1 MKKKIVVLG
10 VSSLILLSSAIPVSA
25 NNPDPYVSTN
35 AYIGYAPGSSTL
47 IKGKAYASTSNPNM
61 TQLNIAGAYYQNGVK
76 KENGSNSTTTKDSEV
91 AWYSSNYS
99 ATVPASVQAA
109 SRTYYNGGSY
119 AQDFDSY
126 TW

>member
-1 MKKKIVVLG
+1 MKKKIVVFG
-10 VSSLILLSSAIPVSA
+10 VSSLILLSSVMPVSA
-25 NNPDPYVSTN
+25 ATDPYVSTN

-76 KENGSNSTTTKDSEV
+76 KENGSNSTTTKDYEV
-91 AWYSSNYS
+91 AWYSGNYS

-119 AQDFDSY
+119 DQDYDSY
-126 TW
+126 NW